1 MSQLQT
7 VSQTKTSVNSQG
19 LELLDE
25 IETVVLTLKKFVERP
40 LNPEKKED
48 LQKIKDYAHNLGE
61 KLSKRLDNFGLLKN
75 ASQGSH
81 HKEGTVLEHSVL
93 VAFNV
98 VRIASE
104 VLGWEKIISKDNR
117 VSVLGK
123 ILVMAA
129 LFHDISKPWQEVQ
142 LREDRF
148 LFHAKASADWV
159 EQNKG
164 ILGLDGEHY
173 HEAFILLKFLV
184 NWHMHPHVVNESLR
198 EKFHFVASFENE
210 IPESLK
216 PSSERDKMLIC
227 LLLILNEADA
237 ASTYIEFNPDTEQFV
252 PAPFNR
258 EQMWERFGVKSLLD
272 CAPHLDFGSL
282 GI

>member
-1 MSQLQT
+1 MSQLEA
-7 VSQTKTSVNSQG
+7 VSEKKTLVSSRG

-25 IETVVLTLKKFVERP
+25 IETVVFTLKEFLERP
-40 LNPEKKED
+40 LKPEKKED
-48 LQKIKDYAHNLGE
+48 LQEIKNYAQQLGE
-61 KLSKRLDNFGLLKN
+61 KLSKDLPSFGLLIN

-81 HKEGTVLEHSVL
+81 HMEGTVLEHSVL

-104 VLGWEKIISKDNR
+104 ILGWEKIISKDNR

-129 LFHDISKPWQEVQ
+129 LFHDISKPWPEVQ
-142 LREDRF
+142 AREDRF
-148 LFHAKASADWV
+148 LYHAEASADWV
-159 EQNKG
+159 EQNKS
-164 ILGLDGEHY
+164 ILGLDGEHN
-173 HEAFILLKFLV
+173 HEAFSLLKFLV

-198 EKFHFVASFENE
+198 EKFNFVANFKKE
-210 IPESLK
+210 IPEVLK
-216 PSSERDKMLIC
+216 PSSERDGILIC

-237 ASTYIEFNPDTEQFV
+237 ASTYIEFNPYTGQFV
-252 PAPFNR
+252 QAPFNR
-258 EQMWERFGVKSLLD
+258 EQMWAQFGIKSLLD
-272 CAPHLDFGSL
+272 CAPHLDFRSL